1 MKVEITEAID
11 GRRLL
16 SVTSMLRT
24 EEADAPNVRAT
35 YELYVPED
43 FTIKSG
49 TQALVLLSCVRT
61 DTFEPVTLCQEQ
73 QREFLQEAVRLA
85 AEDDPDW

>member
-1 MKVEITEAID
+1 MKTEITEAID

-16 SVTSMLRT
+16 SVTSTLRT
-24 EEADAPNVRAT
+24 PDADAPDVRAT

-49 TQALVLLSCVRT
+49 TQALVLLSCVRI

-73 QREFLQEAVRLA
+73 QREFLEHAVRMA

>member
-24 EEADAPNVRAT
+24 TEADAPNVRAT

-61 DTFEPVTLCQEQ
+61 DTFEPVTLCKEQ

>member
-1 MKVEITEAID
+1 MKTEITEAVD

-16 SVTSMLRT
+16 SVTSRL
-24 EEADAPNVRAT
+24 ESPDADAPLIKAT

-49 TQALVLLSCVRT
+49 TQALILLSCIRI
-61 DTFEPVTLCQEQ
+61 DTCEPMTLDAKQ
-73 QREFLQEAVRLA
+73 QKDFLQEAVRLA